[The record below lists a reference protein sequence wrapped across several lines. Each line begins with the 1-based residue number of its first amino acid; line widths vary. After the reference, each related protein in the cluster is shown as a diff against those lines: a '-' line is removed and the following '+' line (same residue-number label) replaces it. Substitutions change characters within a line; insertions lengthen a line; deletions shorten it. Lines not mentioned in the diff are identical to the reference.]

1 MLVNGLTFYKWKY
14 VLTFSPPAKFG
25 HLHYISKTL
34 PPTLSLLGENT
45 LTHGCH
51 SCPNAGRLDIGSS
64 ARHPR
69 EMSSPPP
76 LPSKRTASASPDG
89 LRPNKRLATSS
100 PEEGEL
106 DDAAAQPPYDNNASP
121 SSASSKATTSK
132 PKYETKVAF
141 PFRRKQDVPSSIPSS
156 STQSR
161 DNVIYERSPDT
172 EIRLQEGDLRNGHPK
187 DRRPRGRDST
197 HYRPSYPHPSE
208 RRGRQFRGD
217 SYEPS
222 YDRDWQSGRTQR
234 PTDRRDYDRTRS
246 PPSDRSRSTSPK
258 HRLPPRPNLSPHDV
272 RRSTWDRGGDYYSRY
287 QSRDRYY
294 RPDDLP
300 PSRYDRSGGDS
311 WRPSYEYRPRSPSP
325 APLRSPRV
333 DYATTP
339 PHPPH
344 DTPYGLHSPPPPPS
358 DPPPPPPPERSLPPE
373 HQPISFSVPSKKPVT
388 PKLSRSPPPLD
399 PAQVVKDVP
408 KAEPSV
414 PDQPPPPSKRLERRR
429 RSRKE
434 EEVAYG
440 HTFSGCGS
448 IHDYDITTKLGEG
461 TFG

>member
-1 MLVNGLTFYKWKY
+1 M
-14 VLTFSPPAKFG
+14 S
-25 HLHYISKTL
+25 
-34 PPTLSLLGENT
+34 
-45 LTHGCH
+45 
-51 SCPNAGRLDIGSS
+51 
-64 ARHPR
+64 
-69 EMSSPPP
+69 SSPP
-76 LPSKRTASASPDG
+76 LPPKRTASASPDG

-106 DDAAAQPPYDNNASP
+106 DDAVAQPPYDSRGSP
-121 SSASSKATTSK
+121 SSESSKTTASK

-141 PFRRKQDVPSSIPSS
+141 PFRRKQDVLPSIPSS

-161 DNVIYERSPDT
+161 DKVIYERSPDT
-172 EIRLQEGDLRNGHPK
+172 EIRLQDGDLRNGHPK

-197 HYRPSYPHPSE
+197 HYRPSYPHPGE

-222 YDRDWQSGRTQR
+222 YDRDWQSSRAQR
-234 PTDRRDYDRTRS
+234 PSDRRDYDRTRS

-258 HRLPPRPNLSPHDV
+258 HRLPPRPNLSPHDM
-272 RRSTWDRGGDYYSRY
+272 RRSTWDRGDYYSRY
-287 QSRDRYY
+287 QSRDRHY

-300 PSRYDRSGGDS
+300 QLRYDRSEGDS

-325 APLRSPRV
+325 VPLRSPRM

-339 PHPPH
+339 PNPPH

-358 DPPPPPPPERSLPPE
+358 DPPPPPPPERSLLPE
-373 HQPISFSVPSKKPVT
+373 HQPISFSVPSKKQVT
-388 PKLSRSPPPLD
+388 PMLSRSPPTLD
-399 PAQVVKDVP
+399 PAQVAKDAP
-408 KAEPSV
+408 KTEPGT
-414 PDQPPPPSKRLERRR
+414 PDQPPPPPSKRLERTR

-434 EEVAYG
+434 EEMAYG
-440 HTFSGCGS
+440 YTFSGCGS

>member
-1 MLVNGLTFYKWKY
+1 M
-14 VLTFSPPAKFG
+14 S
-25 HLHYISKTL
+25 
-34 PPTLSLLGENT
+34 LS
-45 LTHGCH
+45 
-51 SCPNAGRLDIGSS
+51 
-64 ARHPR
+64 
-69 EMSSPPP
+69 PP
-76 LPSKRTASASPDG
+76 LPPKRTASASPDG
-89 LRPNKRLATSS
+89 LRPSKRLVTSS

-106 DDAAAQPPYDNNASP
+106 DDAVTQPSYDGKGSPLSAASKNA
-121 SSASSKATTSK
+121 ASNSKFES
-132 PKYETKVAF
+132 KVAF
-141 PFRRKQDVPSSIPSS
+141 PFRRKQDVPSSIPSTS
-156 STQSR
+156 VQSR
-161 DNVIYERSPDT
+161 DKVIYERSPDT

-197 HYRPSYPHPSE
+197 HYRPSYPHPGE

-222 YDRDWQSGRTQR
+222 YDRDRQSGRAQR
-234 PTDRRDYDRTRS
+234 PPDRRDYDKTRS

-258 HRLPPRPNLSPHDV
+258 HRLPPRPNLSPHDT
-272 RRSTWDRGGDYYSRY
+272 RRSAWDRGGDYYSRY

-300 PSRYDRSGGDS
+300 PLRYDRSEGDS

-325 APLRSPRV
+325 ALLRSPRM
-333 DYATTP
+333 DYVATP
-339 PHPPH
+339 PRPPH
-344 DTPYGLHSPPPPPS
+344 DAPYGLHSPPPPPS

-373 HQPISFSVPSKKPVT
+373 HLPISFSVPSKKPVT

-399 PAQVVKDVP
+399 SAQVVKDVL
-408 KAEPSV
+408 KSEPGV
-414 PDQPPPPSKRLERRR
+414 ADPLQPPPLKRSERMR

-434 EEVAYG
+434 EELAYSRA
-440 HTFSGCGS
+440 FSGCGS